1 MVYCIFHEN
10 RFETNS
16 CTIKQTF
23 LYQTSLVIYKGKD
36 RGVMYLYNN
45 VQQCFN
51 KMMYGSY
58 VLIINVLSLT
68 KPQEKSEM
76 LHFQIHF
83 FEYAS
88 VKKWKYERNWRK
100 TC

>member
-1 MVYCIFHEN
+1 
-10 RFETNS
+10 
-16 CTIKQTF
+16 
-23 LYQTSLVIYKGKD
+23 
-36 RGVMYLYNN
+36 MYLYNN

-76 LHFQIHF
+76 LHFQTHF

-88 VKKWKYERNWRK
+88 VKK
-100 TC
+100 